1 MKKQN
6 NILRFLYIVSAYILC
21 NACAD
26 DDIYTSTAIKE
37 GIPVEINLSLTIPG
51 MDKIT
56 TRALPESEESRVND
70 LYVLVFDATSGSLKS
85 RKFYPT
91 DDIVSELENK
101 SKGTAVKNRQRR
113 EPHLRHC
120 QCRNQ
125 RIECNTQRTGQD

>member
-101 SKGTAVKNRQRR
+101 SKGTLPLKTASG
-113 EPHLRHC
+113 ES
-120 QCRNQ
+120 
-125 RIECNTQRTGQD
+125 RITPLPM